1 MTAPDVV
8 EDVALRRADV
18 LAGLLAEDA
27 PRRRAALAAAAAHG
41 WLRRDP
47 HTVVRAVRLDPAAG
61 SLRHR
66 ALARGLD
73 ASPRSGLVF
82 LGDREGALLFASTE
96 APGSPLGAETDALLR
111 AEARSRGLSVQAV
124 GTARHDRRDDDLLPT
139 ARRAVL
145 AASIVHSLPDGAGGG
160 DIADLGTWVLLAS
173 VGADTSQLGT
183 LSPAAATLLE
193 RGDDVQRRTVEAYL
207 DVRGS
212 VREACEILHIHR
224 TTLYYRLENL
234 PEAVRDAL
242 DDGLARSTLHL
253 CLKLVRFRGGLEGRR
268 AS

>member
-1 MTAPDVV
+1 MTPPDVV
-8 EDVALRRADV
+8 EQLAPGRAEIV
-18 LAGLLAEDA
+18 AGLLAHDA
-27 PRRRAALAAAAAHG
+27 SRRRAAFAEAVEHR

-61 SLRHR
+61 PSEQR
-66 ALARGLD
+66 ALDRRFDARRL
-73 ASPRSGLVF
+73 SPLLP
-82 LGDREGALLFASTE
+82 LGEREGALLFASTE
-96 APGSPLGAETDALLR
+96 APGSPLGAEADALLR
-111 AEARSRGLSVQAV
+111 AAARSRGLSVQAI
-124 GTARHDRRDDDLLPT
+124 GTARHDRRDDDLLP
-139 ARRAVL
+139 AAERAVL
-145 AASIVHSLPDGAGGG
+145 AATIVRALPDGGGRG
-160 DIADLGTWVLLAS
+160 DIADLGAWVLLAS
-173 VGADTSQLGT
+173 VGADTSQLAT

-193 RGDDVQRRTVEAYL
+193 RGDEVQRRTVEAYL

-234 PEAVRDAL
+234 PATVRDAL